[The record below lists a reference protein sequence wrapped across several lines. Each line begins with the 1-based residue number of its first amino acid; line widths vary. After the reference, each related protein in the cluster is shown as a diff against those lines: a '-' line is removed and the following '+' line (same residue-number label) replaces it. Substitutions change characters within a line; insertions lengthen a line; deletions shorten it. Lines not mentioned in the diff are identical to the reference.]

1 MRLIFSSS
9 IIISQHSS
17 KICHIQIFFSFI
29 FFWQPWNPL
38 AASSTQGL
46 QNAAT
51 TEVPQTVTPAFEA
64 TSGVAG
70 LSSSAE
76 VKSIER
82 NALPEVSASLLLPS
96 FLTSSAKRKLY
107 RIIYI

>member
-1 MRLIFSSS
+1 MPYPDP
-9 IIISQHSS
+9 
-17 KICHIQIFFSFI
+17 FSFI

-51 TEVPQTVTPAFEA
+51 TQVPQTVTTAFEP
-64 TSGVAG
+64 TPGVAG
-70 LSSSAE
+70 ISSSVE

-82 NALPEVSASLLLPS
+82 TALPEVSSSLLLPS
-96 FLTSSAKRKLY
+96 CLTSCTKRRLY
-107 RIIYI
+107 SIICI